1 MSGTRSSS
9 DRIEVGPEGSLE
21 PGDRTIVSVGNR
33 EVGVFNIDGEYRAI
47 LNTCLHQNGPLCE
60 GKVLPEIKGKF
71 IEPGKRTV
79 EEYGDSMVV
88 KCPWHGWEYD
98 LETGQLKDDE
108 RMRLPV
114 FEVVVEDGTIYL
126 EV

>member
-1 MSGTRSSS
+1 MNGAGTDT
-9 DRIEVGPEGSLE
+9 DRVEVGPEDSLE
-21 PGDRTIVSVGNR
+21 PNEQTIVSVGNR

-60 GKVLPEIKGKF
+60 GKVLPEITGRF
-71 IEPGKRTV
+71 VEPGERPV
-79 EEYGDSMVV
+79 EEYGETMVV

-98 LETGQLKDDE
+98 LETGRLKGGDQ
-108 RMRLPV
+108 MKLPV
-114 FEVVVEDGTIYL
+114 FDVIVEDGAIYI

>member
-1 MSGTRSSS
+1 MSESQS
-9 DRIEVGPEGSLE
+9 DDRVEVGPEGSLE
-21 PGDRTIVSVGNR
+21 PGERTIISVGNQ
-33 EVGVFNIDGEYRAI
+33 EVGVFNVDGEYRAI

-60 GKVLPEIKGKF
+60 GKILPEIEGRF
-71 IEPGKRTV
+71 VEPGKRTV
-79 EEYGDSMVV
+79 EEFGDSMVV

-108 RMRLPV
+108 RLRLPV
-114 FEVVVEDGTIYL
+114 FDVVVEDGTIYL

>member
-1 MSGTRSSS
+1 MSGTRSGS
-9 DRIEVGPEGSLE
+9 DRVEVCPEGSLD
-21 PGDRTIVSVGNR
+21 PGERRIVAVGNR
-33 EVGVFNIDGEYRAI
+33 EVGVFNVDGEYRAI

-60 GKVLPEIKGKF
+60 GKVLPEITAERPKSG
-71 IEPGKRTV
+71 ERPL
-79 EEYGDSMVV
+79 EQYGDSMIV

-108 RMRLPV
+108 RQRLPV
-114 FEVVVEDGTIYL
+114 FDVVVEDGTIYL